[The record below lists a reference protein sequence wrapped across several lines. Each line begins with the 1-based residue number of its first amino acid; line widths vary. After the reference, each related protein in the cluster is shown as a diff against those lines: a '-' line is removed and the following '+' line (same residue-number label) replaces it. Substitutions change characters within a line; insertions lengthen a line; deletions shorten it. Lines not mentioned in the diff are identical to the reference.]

1 MPGSGR
7 EKREKTVELVR
18 LPIQLRVFAAG
29 LLLAVLA
36 VLGLAVAPSRSD
48 AATKPFKIDFN
59 QSRMQIGMLQE
70 LPLDQLASTASIE
83 GTIDDRG
90 TVTIPKD
97 NFKFP
102 AVGIKE
108 PVALSAYMAIE
119 DDATGTFNETT
130 GELVIPAKAGI
141 WISVNMADLMGSL
154 EGLGID
160 LGSQLGPLSGLIGGI
175 GDLTCGFAPM
185 DVTFTTGSNSLGAGA
200 PFLKGTAGPGA
211 ITAEWAKLGPFAGR
225 TKILGFLDACQ
236 MVRDYAPT
244 LLQGA
249 LGGLLPGGLDLGGLD
264 IAALLANLDNVN
276 LGPSS
281 ITLTR
286 TVDESVPIAITPGPV
301 GNPDLKLTVSP
312 KHRRVKPG
320 KRIRF
325 TVKVRNT
332 GESEATATRVCMSGP
347 GVGLL
352 VRWRCGSF
360 GAIPAGKS
368 KTRKFRTRVYGEA
381 PGRKA
386 KFRFKLRS
394 GNAQTRN
401 ATSWLLI
408 RKR

>member
-1 MPGSGR
+1 M
-7 EKREKTVELVR
+7 R
-18 LPIQLRVFAAG
+18 LPVKWRVFAPG
-29 LLLAVLA
+29 LILALLVAVGMAL
-36 VLGLAVAPSRSD
+36 APSRSD

-102 AVGIKE
+102 AVGITE
-108 PVALSAYMAIE
+108 PVALRAYMAIE
-119 DDATGTFNETT
+119 EDATGTFNEQT

-141 WISVNMADLMGSL
+141 WLSVNMTDLMGSL

-160 LGSQLGPLSGLIGGI
+160 LGSQLGPLSGLVGGI

-185 DVTFTTGSNSLGAGA
+185 DVTFTTGSTSLGAGA
-200 PFLKGTAGPGA
+200 PFQEGTAGPGA

-236 MVRDYAPT
+236 LVRDYAPT

-249 LGGLLPGGLDLGGLD
+249 LGGLAPGGLDLGGLD

-286 TVDESVPIAITPGPV
+286 TVDESVPVAVVPEPAG
-301 GNPDLKLTVSP
+301 GPDLKLTVSP
-312 KHRRVKPG
+312 KNRRVKPG

-332 GESEATATRVCMSGP
+332 GQSAATATRACMSGP

-360 GAIPAGKS
+360 GTIPAGSS
-368 KTRKFRTRVYGEA
+368 KTRKFRVRVYGKA

-394 GNAQTRN
+394 SNSATRN
-401 ATSWLLI
+401 AASWLLI